1 MSHTHCCNHGSKN
14 SENPNEIGINYSLY
28 TKIDLDNVECL
39 NESIENS
46 GLHFCHRRHPAP
58 IPLKMPYFL
67 IFVRKFSR
75 RNALFLTRLLPSGER
90 RGKFIFRSYE
100 ERFDVDKYV
109 ESDADPELLFNIPF
123 SGNVKLKSIIVMGAD
138 NNSHPNKLR
147 LYKNR
152 PKMTFD
158 DVNLQPDQE
167 FQLTIDSNGTVE
179 YNTKPVVF
187 SSVHHLSMHFPGNF
201 GEDLTKI
208 YYIGL
213 RGEFSE
219 AHHHGVTIC
228 NYEVRPNISDHKV
241 SNTSL
246 WRKSRS

>member
-46 GLHFCHRRHPAP
+46 
-58 IPLKMPYFL
+58 
-67 IFVRKFSR
+67 
-75 RNALFLTRLLPSGER
+75 
-90 RGKFIFRSYE
+90 GKFIFRSYE

>member
-46 GLHFCHRRHPAP
+46 VYHIHIRRMH
-58 IPLKMPYFL
+58 
-67 IFVRKFSR
+67 
-75 RNALFLTRLLPSGER
+75 
-90 RGKFIFRSYE
+90 